1 MKISYAFIFW
11 GLLLFLGCQKEVVL
25 DNTDKNFPLRLN
37 YSTTKDDNRFSWA
50 EVNVTGFQQYV
61 LVRSSTTIPVGGTP
75 SGKTRVFESTNVKD
89 TIALPTAN
97 ILFDS
102 VGFYKLYTQI
112 NDRWLESQEVRVSN
126 TNLIVSGNHLASTFL
141 PDSNWV
147 LILKQESNA
156 STTAKLVLIDVLK
169 EKMYSSS
176 IFFPISTVDQIALS
190 ISYNNGKPEALIATS
205 STFRRIAL
213 PTMTQISQNSA
224 FTSPYSVVKGGNDFL
239 FTTNSTVSTSFNVR
253 KNSDFGVVKSY
264 SRSNYFEHRTLAVL
278 DTTTNLL
285 VEASQSKLEIFSI
298 NPTNGTINTGN
309 LVLNNVSFP
318 PFLIDIIVSPDRQ
331 YFCPNASGI
340 IYDRGLNPIGQFSDI
355 AIGNSFLQDAVFSVD
370 GRFTYAL
377 VFDFF
382 TGLTKITKQNFPEFT
397 AVSET
402 PINGTSPIRIGRL
415 KEGLCLILSD
425 QNSGNARF
433 TVQKINL

>member
-1 MKISYAFIFW
+1 MKISYVFIFW
-11 GLLLFLGCQKEVVL
+11 GLLLFLGCQKEVVS

-37 YSTTKDDNRFSWA
+37 YSTTNDNSRFSWA

-75 SGKTRVFESTNVKD
+75 SGKTRVFESSNVKD
-89 TIALPTAN
+89 TITLTTAS
-97 ILFDS
+97 IIFDS

-126 TNLIVSGNHLASTFL
+126 TNLIVSGNPLAATFL

-147 LILKQESNA
+147 LIVKQEPNA

-176 IFFPISTVDQIALS
+176 IFFPITSTDQIALS
-190 ISYNNGKPEALIATS
+190 IGYNNGKPEALISTS

-224 FTSPYSVVKGGNDFL
+224 FTSPYSVAKGGNNFL
-239 FTTNSTVSTSFNVR
+239 FTTNANVSTAFNVR
-253 KNSDFGVVKSY
+253 KNSDFSVVKSY
-264 SRSNYFEHRTLAVL
+264 NRSNYLEHRTLAVL
-278 DTTTNLL
+278 DTATNLL
-285 VEASQSKLEIFSI
+285 VEVSQSKLEVFSI

-309 LVLNNVSFP
+309 LTLTNLSFS
-318 PFLIDIIVSPDRQ
+318 PFFIDIVVSPDRQ
-331 YFCPNASGI
+331 FFCPNTSGI
-340 IYDRGLNPIGQFSDI
+340 VYDRGLNPVGQFPEI
-355 AIGNSFLQDAVFSVD
+355 AIGNSFLQDAVFSAD

-382 TGLTKITKQNFPEFT
+382 TGLTKITKQSFPEFT
-397 AVSET
+397 VESET
-402 PINGTSPIRIGRL
+402 PISGVTPIRIGRL
-415 KEGLCLILSD
+415 KEGLGLIVTD